1 LVASICLLREL
12 SSARRGR
19 NALKLFEL
27 RRRLGG
33 ERESER
39 QKVGG
44 GIDLENAQGRSCSS
58 AWKIAIVVKR

>member
-1 LVASICLLREL
+1 LLREL

-27 RRRLGG
+27 RRLRG